1 MIEIH
6 GLGKDFQ
13 RAGEPVVHA
22 LRTVD
27 LKVERGEFFVLLGPS
42 GSGKT
47 TLLRS
52 VAGLA
57 VPDRG
62 EIVLDGVTVYSKT
75 KRILVPPERRGLGMV
90 FQSYA
95 IWPHMTIFENVALPL
110 TQKRPR
116 LTKAE
121 IRERVRQ
128 ALSLVGLE
136 GMERRPTPLLSGGQQ
151 QRVALARSL
160 ATEPVVLLMD
170 EPLSNLDA
178 RLREEVRT
186 EIRSLAT
193 RLDITILYVTHDQVE
208 AMELADRIAVMHDGS
223 ILQQGSPEELY
234 CRPVDPR
241 VAQFFGSTNWFDGT
255 LREKNA
261 VVTAIG
267 WLTVSESSIPDTGD
281 AVILA
286 VRPEDIELAP
296 GTGVEAAGDNRF
308 SGRVVSEV
316 FLGDHRVYTVNIGDR
331 PLVVRTLASVI
342 LDGSVAVRIPREK
355 ICIFRAG
362 SRDQLPPAGGS

>member
-13 RAGEPVVHA
+13 RAGESVVHA

-62 EIVLDGVTVYSKT
+62 EIVLDGVTVYSKA

-208 AMELADRIAVMHDGS
+208 AMELADRIAVMHDGN

-234 CRPVDPR
+234 CRPADPK
-241 VAQFFGSTNWFDGT
+241 VAQFFGSTNWLDGT
-255 LREKNA
+255 LREKDA
-261 VVTAIG
+261 VETVIG

-286 VRPEDIELAP
+286 VRPEDIELTP
-296 GTGVEAAGDNRF
+296 GTGAEAAGDNRF

-316 FLGDHRVYTVNIGDR
+316 FLGDHRVYTVNIGDH
-331 PLVVRTLASVI
+331 PLVVRTLASVR
-342 LDGSVAVRIPREK
+342 LNGGVAVHIPREK
-355 ICIFRAG
+355 VCIFRAG
-362 SRDQLPPAGGS
+362 SRDGLPRS